1 MQPSIFVNYFKAT
14 TAQLPECLIHWSV
27 RDFCA
32 IKLLELF
39 FAVYDPVNHPGHYT
53 SGGVECIDAIEASM
67 TLEAFKGY
75 LKGNCIKYLYR
86 YEKKQNRSEDLKK
99 CRWYLEK
106 LISIVEECEV
116 EAAIT
121 DCFANLYPDS
131 ATCFLAENS
140 CADG

>member
-1 MQPSIFVNYFKAT
+1 MSD
-14 TAQLPECLIHWSV
+14 S
-27 RDFCA
+27 
-32 IKLLELF
+32 
-39 FAVYDPVNHPGHYT
+39 VNHPSHYT
-53 SGGVECIDAIEASM
+53 SGGVECIEAIESSM

-116 EAAIT
+116 EAVL
-121 DCFANLYPDS
+121 ANEFFNNCSPEVASL
-131 ATCFLAENS
+131 LQQNS
-140 CADG
+140 CVDG

>member
-1 MQPSIFVNYFKAT
+1 M
-14 TAQLPECLIHWSV
+14 
-27 RDFCA
+27 
-32 IKLLELF
+32 
-39 FAVYDPVNHPGHYT
+39 YDPVNHPGHYT

-106 LISIVEECEV
+106 LISIVEEREN
-116 EAAIT
+116 AGGT
-121 DCFANLYPDS
+121 WRNLFQS
-131 ATCFLAENS
+131 LRNVKLK
-140 CADG
+140 